1 MNFKKKG
8 PQTSALNDKNKQLF
22 NISIKMYMELLS
34 CPDGCEPCFY
44 FPFTHPRPHS
54 PAGLLGV
61 HSDADGYT
69 QMVDPVMHPVYKKT
83 FSIMYYILGFF

>member
-1 MNFKKKG
+1 
-8 PQTSALNDKNKQLF
+8 
-22 NISIKMYMELLS
+22 MELLS

-69 QMVDPVMHPVYKKT
+69 QMVDPVMHPVYKKNIQYYVLYTWVFLTGMQT
-83 FSIMYYILGFF
+83 FSRFSFHKGNSREIFL